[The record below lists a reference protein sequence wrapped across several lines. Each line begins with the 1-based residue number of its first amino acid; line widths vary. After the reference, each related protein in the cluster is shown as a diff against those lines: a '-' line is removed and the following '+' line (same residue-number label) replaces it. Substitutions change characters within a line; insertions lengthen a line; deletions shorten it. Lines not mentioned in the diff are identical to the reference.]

1 MAICRYILTTLS
13 FIFWIFSTTVFA
25 DFEKL
30 KKTEVTTM
38 DFLLIKFD
46 NFFIKNQ
53 HKILS
58 NNPLLVR
65 YESIRYEVV
74 YIEEKNMFC

>member
-1 MAICRYILTTLS
+1 
-13 FIFWIFSTTVFA
+13 
-25 DFEKL
+25 
-30 KKTEVTTM
+30 M
-38 DFLLIKFD
+38 DFLLTKFD

-65 YESIRYEVV
+65 YESISYDVI
-74 YIEEKNMFC
+74 YIEGKNIEIFLEAIMDRSRYKKKKYSIDREVYQHIKIYKKY